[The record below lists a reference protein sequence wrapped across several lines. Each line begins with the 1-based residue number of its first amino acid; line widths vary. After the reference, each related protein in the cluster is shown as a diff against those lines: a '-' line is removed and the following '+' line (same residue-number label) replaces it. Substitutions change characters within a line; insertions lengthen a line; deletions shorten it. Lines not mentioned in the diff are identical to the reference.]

1 MKSKTFNKKSSQF
14 RSTITKPSYKLK
26 ASTIKLSLKCKSS
39 SMIESKKCKQFFS
52 KANKPINK
60 NCNISKPVKPKT
72 LKSIVKS
79 SQPSM
84 KPSMAQSVLKFHY
97 QIFSIHQ
104 LKLKSK
110 KSEVNSN
117 FVKANSNMLTKA
129 NQN

>member
-1 MKSKTFNKKSSQF
+1 
-14 RSTITKPSYKLK
+14 
-26 ASTIKLSLKCKSS
+26 
-39 SMIESKKCKQFFS
+39 MIESKKCKQCFS

-60 NCNISKPVKPKT
+60 NCNILKPVKPKT

-84 KPSMAQSVLKFHY
+84 KPSMAQSVLKFHH

-104 LKLKSK
+104 LKLKSN
-110 KSEVNSN
+110 KSEVNLN
-117 FVKANSNMLTKA
+117 FVKANSNKLTKA